1 MAIGYALGFCVVAL
15 AFAYELRFT
24 EATLHMGRALS
35 GTVSGTGFQNAITPP
50 ASSYIAF
57 GVYGVTLLFIAVGF
71 FRYGFL
77 LGLVAFVGFMVLVGL
92 SRILLLP
99 RPESTHFRGIVTASM
114 IRRHAD
120 YLRDGDQLRAGAMAD
135 LLRRAGI
142 PIDELV
148 RRTRDG
154 GT

>member
-1 MAIGYALGFCVVAL
+1 MAIGYALGFCMVAL

-24 EATLHMGRALS
+24 EATLHMGRTLS
-35 GTVSGTGFQNAITPP
+35 GTVSGAGLQDAITPP

-57 GVYGVTLLFIAVGF
+57 GVYGVTLLFIIVGF
-71 FRYGFL
+71 VLYGFL
-77 LGLVAFVGFMVLVGL
+77 WGIAAFVGFYVLVGL

-99 RPESTHFRGIVTASM
+99 GPESPHFRRIVTASM

-120 YLRDGDQLRAGAMAD
+120 YLRDGDQLRASAMAD

-142 PIDELV
+142 PIDELI
-148 RRTRDG
+148 RRTRDS